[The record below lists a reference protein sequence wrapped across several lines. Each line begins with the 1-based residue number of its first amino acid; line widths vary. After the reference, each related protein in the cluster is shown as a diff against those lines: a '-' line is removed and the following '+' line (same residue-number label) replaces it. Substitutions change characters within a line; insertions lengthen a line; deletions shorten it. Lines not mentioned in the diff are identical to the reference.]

1 MLDRSE
7 QLRIAELYGFQGTEG
22 ILPVEQFM
30 GEYFRHTKAVR
41 SVASEFVAS
50 NRPGSRVAR
59 WIGAVLSHQV
69 EGDYRVGPREISATK
84 QGLVKLGSDLNEVLR
99 LMDIANLYDKRISQP
114 TWNAV
119 RAAVPGFTAH
129 VDAQTSQRFLSL
141 LSQPARLGESLHR
154 LHELGVLEKIIP
166 AFAHARCLLQ
176 FNEYHKYT
184 VDEHCIEAVEQAIA
198 LADDPGSIGRVYR
211 KIKRKR
217 TLHLALLIHD
227 LGKGFVEDHSEV
239 GLRIA
244 DDTAKLLRLP
254 PGEAELL
261 KFLVHKHLIMAHLAF
276 RRNTSDNQLV
286 VRFAVEVG
294 SPEMLDMLLVLTVAD
309 ISAVGPGVWNDWKG
323 EVLMDLYHRT
333 MGHLAGDSPAS
344 DWSERSRGAV
354 RAALAREPQADLEWY
369 DRQIDHLPSAYL
381 AAAKPEKIA
390 AELRDLRT
398 LKQND
403 VHAAG
408 RYLPESRTVEYVVG
422 TSEAVAPGVFY
433 RLTGAL
439 ASQGLQILSAEINT
453 LADGLVLDR
462 FYVVDPDYADQP
474 PSERIDAV
482 KRALSSALLSPHGG
496 TPAFRKTWHSDQA
509 TAAALS
515 RLATRIRTDN
525 STSEKYTIL
534 DIFAHDQMG
543 LLYTIA
549 RTLFELGLS
558 VALAKIGTY
567 LDQVVDVFYVTDQ
580 AGRKIEDEARLQEIS
595 AKLLAAIAA
604 LKP

>member
-1 MLDRSE
+1 MLDRGE

-50 NRPGSRVAR
+50 NRPGSHIAH
-59 WIGAVLSHQV
+59 WIGTIFSHQV
-69 EGDYRVGPREISATK
+69 EGDYRVGPREITATR
-84 QGLVKLGSDLNEVLR
+84 QGLARLGSDLNEVLR
-99 LMDIANLYDKRISQP
+99 LMDIANLYDKRIAQP

-119 RAAVPGFTAH
+119 RAAVPGFTNQAT
-129 VDAQTSQRFLSL
+129 AQTSQRFLSL
-141 LSQPARLGESLHR
+141 LSQPARLGELLHR

-166 AFAHARCLLQ
+166 AFTHARCLLQ

-184 VDEHCIEAVEQAIA
+184 VDEHCIVAVEKAIA
-198 LADDPGSIGRVYR
+198 LADDRGSIGRVYR

-254 PGEAELL
+254 PNEAELL

-294 SPEMLDMLLVLTVAD
+294 SPEMLNMLLVLTVAD
-309 ISAVGPGVWNDWKG
+309 IAAVGPGVWNDWKG

-333 MGHLAGDSPAS
+333 MRHLAGDSPAS
-344 DWSERSRGAV
+344 DWSERGRSAV
-354 RAALAREPQADLEWY
+354 RAALAREPHDHLEWY
-369 DRQIDHLPSAYL
+369 DRQIDALPSAYL
-381 AAAKPEKIA
+381 STAKPEKIA
-390 AELRDLRT
+390 AELKDLRT
-398 LKQND
+398 VKARD

-408 RYLPESRTVEYVVG
+408 SYLPESHTLEFIVG
-422 TSEAVAPGVFY
+422 TNEAITPGVFHK
-433 RLTGAL
+433 LTGAL

-462 FYVVDPDYADQP
+462 FSVVDPDYADRP
-474 PSERIDAV
+474 PPERIDAV
-482 KRALSSALLSPHGG
+482 KRASWPRCNRRWATRRPSARSGKASRPTRPRSAACPPGFAPTTARPSGLRFWTSSPAISWACCTRSPGRCSRWAFPSRWPRSARIWTRWLTCSTSPTRPGG
-496 TPAFRKTWHSDQA
+496 RSRTRPGCWKSTPGCWPR
-509 TAAALS
+509 S
-515 RLATRIRTDN
+515 RL
-525 STSEKYTIL
+525 
-534 DIFAHDQMG
+534 
-543 LLYTIA
+543 
-549 RTLFELGLS
+549 
-558 VALAKIGTY
+558 
-567 LDQVVDVFYVTDQ
+567 
-580 AGRKIEDEARLQEIS
+580 
-595 AKLLAAIAA
+595 
-604 LKP
+604 